1 MTELRRQLGLFGAIS
16 IIVGSMIGSGIFR
29 SPAAIAEQ
37 VPGKLAFLGVWL
49 VAGFVVLCGALT
61 YAELASRFTRTG
73 GVFVYIRE
81 AFGPLPAFLFGWTE
95 MTVIR
100 ASGLAATAIVVAEY
114 SLKLAGISNDRVVHY
129 VAALAIV
136 LVGAL
141 NFLGVKLGSMVQNA
155 TAGFKY
161 AALVLLFVGACVL
174 RWRTSTPAPSMPDTH
189 APITPTAVILAIVAA
204 LWVYDGWADLTF
216 VSGEIKTAEHT
227 VPIALVAGMLAVM
240 LVYILSNLSYIFLLG
255 MDRIAQSPLVAADAA
270 SSILG
275 TSGVSAISIAT
286 VVSAFGSL
294 NGSMLTG
301 SRIFFAMGEEGV
313 FFSALAAVHPRFK
326 TPYAAIGLATLLGT
340 TFALAQSFE
349 GAASI
354 FILAIW
360 PFYALA
366 AAAVYIA
373 RRKGKGASSYFR
385 TPGYPVTPAVFILA
399 ALAITGSGLYS
410 DVSYVYEKL
419 ERRPTPHHPSGMLF
433 VLGLIALGIPV
444 HEIWKRYLKRAS
456 ESHILQ

>member
-1 MTELRRQLGLFGAIS
+1 MGLFGAIS

-37 VPGKLAFLGVWL
+37 IPQKLPFIGVWL
-49 VAGFVVLCGALT
+49 GAGIVVLCGVLT

-81 AFGPLPAFLFGWTE
+81 AFGPLPAFLFGWAE

-114 SLKLAGISNDRVVHY
+114 ALKLAGTRNNNAVHC
-129 VAALAIV
+129 VAALAII
-136 LVGAL
+136 LVGTI
-141 NFLGVKLGSMVQNA
+141 NFFGIRFGSMLQNA
-155 TAGFKY
+155 TASFKY
-161 AALVLLFVGACVL
+161 VALLLLFSSAYVL
-174 RWRTSTPAPSMPDTH
+174 PSRITPAGPAVSVVQPVTV
-189 APITPTAVILAIVAA
+189 TAVALAIVSA

-216 VSGEIKTAEHT
+216 VSGEIRRAERI
-227 VPIALVAGMLAVM
+227 VPVALVVGMVAVM
-240 LVYILSNLSYIFLLG
+240 AVYILTNLSYISTLG

-270 SSILG
+270 YSILG
-275 TSGVSAISIAT
+275 PRGVTAISVAT

-301 SRIFFAMGEEGV
+301 SRIFFAMAEEGLL
-313 FFSALAAVHPRFK
+313 FSVLASVHPRFK
-326 TPYAAIGLATLLGT
+326 TPSVAIALATALGVA
-340 TFALAQSFE
+340 FALTQSFE
-349 GAASI
+349 NAAGT

-366 AAAVYIA
+366 ASAVYVA
-373 RRKGKGASSYFR
+373 RRRHKTAKYFR

-399 ALAITGSGLYS
+399 ALAITGSSLYS
-410 DVSYVYEKL
+410 DLSYIYHHMAGQ
-419 ERRPTPHHPSGMLF
+419 PTTQRPSGMLL
-433 VLGLIALGIPV
+433 VTGLICSGIPFY
-444 HEIWKRYLKRAS
+444 EIWKLHLRRKTG
-456 ESHILQ
+456 